1 MRAYHRG
8 AADHPSPCGGRFSA
22 LSGAVFFAFPLCAR
36 SQPGVFDGLK
46 RRA

>member
-22 LSGAVFFAFPLCAR
+22 LSGAVFLPFPYAR
-36 SQPGVFDGLK
+36 DRSPVCLTG
-46 RRA
+46 